1 MSRKMF
7 KLLPVVLLDIQLH
20 LMTGE
25 STFLGSGS
33 FCLDFT
39 QELQNSL
46 GLLSLINRLGLLTQ
60 VSKFHRKS
68 PGNKKACRKSKWR
81 IETLR
86 VGREADAGPIAFN
99 GGDTHRRCLH
109 SIHLNL
115 CK

>member
-68 PGNKKACRKSKWR
+68 PGNKKACRK
-81 IETLR
+81 
-86 VGREADAGPIAFN
+86 VN
-99 GGDTHRRCLH
+99 GELKLFGWGEKQTQVPLH
-109 SIHLNL
+109 SMVGIHIEDVYIPFI
-115 CK
+115 